1 MGFESNIRNSYLHS
15 KKENC
20 MATEVNGMMWH
31 QDLQIALF
39 SYSTSLQACLTL
51 FSFKL
56 DTFSLIS
63 VSFSHCL
70 LLDIYE
76 RSSLNSFTCLYMLP
90 FSYHIC
96 YPSHL
101 PPYQNCHHIKT
112 ASISKYIKLIHFVFS
127 FPALMF
133 SFSFS
138 SQPTY
143 CILCFLSYSVSASS
157 TIKLNE

>member
-39 SYSTSLQACLTL
+39 SSSTSLQAFLTL

-76 RSSLNSFTCLYMLP
+76 RSSLNSFTCLHMLP

-101 PPYQNCHHIKT
+101 PPYQNCQHIKIYQT
-112 ASISKYIKLIHFVFS
+112 HPLCIFIPCLNVLLLIQQPANILHTLLSILFS
-127 FPALMF
+127 
-133 SFSFS
+133 
-138 SQPTY
+138 
-143 CILCFLSYSVSASS
+143 ICFFHNK
-157 TIKLNE
+157 IE